1 MLNPISQT
9 LTKLAARIPA
19 NQATVLGKAYANLA
33 GPNSAGTFN
42 KNFSRM
48 MMDKN
53 KANAANKAV
62 AAQIA
67 AQHKFDKPFAA
78 IRGAGWD

>member
-9 LTKLAARIPA
+9 LTKLAASIPA
-19 NQATVLGKAYANLA
+19 SKATVLGKAYANIA

-62 AAQIA
+62 AAQLA
-67 AQHKFDKPFAA
+67 TQHKFDKPFAA
-78 IRGAGWD
+78 IRGGGWD

>member
-1 MLNPISQT
+1 MFCPISQT

-42 KNFSRM
+42 KNFARM

-62 AAQIA
+62 ASQIS

-78 IRGAGWD
+78 IRGAGWN

>member
-1 MLNPISQT
+1 MFCPISQT

-42 KNFSRM
+42 KNFARM

-62 AAQIA
+62 AAQSS

>member
-1 MLNPISQT
+1 MFCPISQT

-19 NQATVLGKAYANLA
+19 TQATVLGKAYANLA

-62 AAQIA
+62 AAQIS
-67 AQHKFDKPFAA
+67 AQHKFDKPFKS
-78 IRGAGWD
+78 IRGVGWD